1 MKSVRFVEANIYL
14 KNKNNLQ
21 DYFWIQHFFMML
33 IVEFSLQSHKEY
45 EVRFGINFN
54 TIRYCM
60 SLLNY
65 NCYIWQSKANF
76 EIFVAIY

>member
-1 MKSVRFVEANIYL
+1 
-14 KNKNNLQ
+14 
-21 DYFWIQHFFMML
+21 ML
-33 IVEFSLQSHKEY
+33 IVEFSLQLHKEY

-54 TIRYCM
+54 TIRYRM

-65 NCYIWQSKANF
+65 NCYTWQSKANF